1 MNEKRQLTTEQLA
14 DCRRLKAL
22 YESKKKE
29 LGITQQSIADIL
41 NISQG
46 AVGHYL
52 NGRNALNLQT
62 ASVFAAQL
70 NVPISDFS
78 PSLAADAQAL
88 SAAIDSNISGLR
100 PYKPSPRYPLISW
113 VQAGAWNEANEAYG
127 LDQIDEWYESETH
140 VQGAA
145 FWLRVEG
152 ESMTAPTGKSVP
164 DGSLI
169 LIDTGKD
176 SENGSLVV
184 AKLTDS
190 NEATFKKL
198 VIDGGNWY
206 LKGLNPTWP
215 AMKVN
220 GDCKIIGVAVQ
231 MMMKL

>member
-1 MNEKRQLTTEQLA
+1 MSQR
-14 DCRRLKAL
+14 
-22 YESKKKE
+22 KE

-62 ASVFAAQL
+62 ASVFATQL

-78 PSLAADAQAL
+78 PSLAAEAQAL

-113 VQAGAWNEANEAYG
+113 VQAGAGMRRMKLTGWIKSTNGMNQKPMFRGRILA
-127 LDQIDEWYESETH
+127 ESRRRIHDRTNR
-140 VQGAA
+140 Q
-145 FWLRVEG
+145 
-152 ESMTAPTGKSVP
+152 SVP

-190 NEATFKKL
+190 NEATFK
-198 VIDGGNWY
+198 NW
-206 LKGLNPTWP
+206 
-215 AMKVN
+215 
-220 GDCKIIGVAVQ
+220 
-231 MMMKL
+231 

>member
-1 MNEKRQLTTEQLA
+1 
-14 DCRRLKAL
+14 
-22 YESKKKE
+22 
-29 LGITQQSIADIL
+29 
-41 NISQG
+41 
-46 AVGHYL
+46 
-52 NGRNALNLQT
+52 
-62 ASVFAAQL
+62 
-70 NVPISDFS
+70 
-78 PSLAADAQAL
+78 
-88 SAAIDSNISGLR
+88 
-100 PYKPSPRYPLISW
+100 
-113 VQAGAWNEANEAYG
+113 
-127 LDQIDEWYESETH
+127 
-140 VQGAA
+140 
-145 FWLRVEG
+145 
-152 ESMTAPTGKSVP
+152 MTAPTGKSVP

>member
-62 ASVFAAQL
+62 ASVFATQL

-78 PSLAADAQAL
+78 PSLAAEAQAL
-88 SAAIDSNISGLR
+88 SAAIDSNISCLR

>member
-62 ASVFAAQL
+62 ASVFATQL

-78 PSLAADAQAL
+78 PSLAAEAQAL

-100 PYKPSPRYPLISW
+100 PYKPSPRYPLINW

>member
-1 MNEKRQLTTEQLA
+1 MNEKRQLTTEQLE

-22 YESKKKE
+22 YESKKKA

-62 ASVFAAQL
+62 ASIFSAQL

-78 PSLAADAQAL
+78 PSLATEAQAL

-100 PYKPSPRYPLISW
+100 PYKPSPRYPVINW

-127 LDQIDEWYESETH
+127 LDQIDEWYESEIH

-152 ESMTAPTGKSVP
+152 DSMTAPTGKSVP

-176 SENGSLVV
+176 SGNGSLVV

-206 LKGLNPTWP
+206 LKGLNPAWP
-215 AMKVN
+215 VMKVN